1 MYTRAISLLSF
12 LALANSASA
21 QITLTEIAPPVDLN
35 ATFFTGSPAGIN
47 PSAIAVEGTTLWV
60 AGFNNQGLV
69 GTTGIVRVDNATTTP
84 AVSTAFAVLT
94 TPGQRGY
101 SGLTV
106 KNTIVGAAF
115 DSGATDLNGIAAYNG
130 TTFAPLWAANTRGIC
145 GPGFDPDFNA
155 AGGLTGIGWT
165 TLGAGRRALNDLNS
179 GASYFDLT
187 NGMIIAVTGQPT
199 VWRCMEFDQAT
210 GDVYLRMD
218 NFLVKAVR
226 SGTNACAA
234 GVTISGLVTAAGIAG
249 QNVAVLN
256 TNFGTFLLANDRT
269 VATAGQNFF
278 SVVQAFNT
286 NGNATTVQWPGTF
299 TPPTSAGWYD
309 FSYDPASSTLAI
321 LDFLNRSVFLFS
333 VGSTQAGTTFCSG
346 DGTGTACPCA
356 NSGVAGNGCAS
367 SVNPS
372 GANLGSTGV
381 ASIGSDSVVLTG
393 SGMPNS
399 SALYFQGTS
408 QQGAGAGTVFGDG
421 LRCAGGT
428 ITRLGTKTNV
438 GGGSQYP
445 AAGDPSVSVR
455 GLVSV
460 PGTRTYQIWYRNA
473 AAFCT
478 ASTFNLSN
486 GREIVWSL

>member
-1 MYTRAISLLSF
+1 MNTRAISLLSF

-21 QITLTEIAPPVDLN
+21 QITLTEIAPPVNLN
-35 ATFFTGSPAGIN
+35 TAFFTGSPVGIN
-47 PSAIAVEGTTLWV
+47 PSAIAVEGTTLWA

-84 AVSTAFAVLT
+84 TVSTPFGVLM
-94 TPGQRGY
+94 TPGERGY
-101 SGLTV
+101 TGLTV

-115 DSGATDLNGIAAYNG
+115 DSGASDPNGIAAYNG
-130 TTFAPLWAANTRGIC
+130 TTLAPLWAANTRGIC

-165 TLGAGRRALNDLNS
+165 TAGSGRRALNDLNS
-179 GASYFDLT
+179 GASYFNLT
-187 NGMIIAVTGQPT
+187 DGMIFAVIGQPT
-199 VWRCMEFDQAT
+199 VWRCMEFDQAS

-218 NFLVKAVR
+218 NFLVKGVR
-226 SGTNACAA
+226 SGTNASAP
-234 GVTISGLVTAAGIAG
+234 GVTIGGLVTAAGIAG

-256 TNFGTFLLANDRT
+256 TNFGTYLMANDRT
-269 VATAGQNFF
+269 ATAAGQNFF
-278 SVVQAFNT
+278 SVVRFLDT
-286 NGNATTVQWPGTF
+286 NGNAATVQWPGTF
-299 TPPTSAGWYD
+299 TPPTSVGWYD

-321 LDFLNRSVFLFS
+321 LDFGNRSVFLFS
-333 VGSTQAGTTFCSG
+333 VDSTQVGMTVCPG
-346 DGTGTACPCA
+346 DGSGTACPCA

-372 GANLGSTGV
+372 GANLASTGF
-381 ASIGSDSVVLTG
+381 ASISSDTVVLAG

-408 QQGAGAGTVFGDG
+408 QQSGGAGSVFGDG
-421 LRCAGGT
+421 LRCAGGST
-428 ITRLGTKTNV
+428 IRLSTKSNV

-460 PGTRTYQIWYRNA
+460 PGVRTYQVWYRNA

-478 ASTFNLSN
+478 VSTFNLTN
-486 GREIVWSL
+486 GREIVWSI